1 MYVFYLFSLF
11 PKGYVSLRDI
21 SFTLCISKGVLK
33 KIDMKSEHLQGNILS
48 VKLQQALGEVSG
60 KWQELLASRA
70 EDSIQAAIVVLVTR
84 NVQLG
89 FLSNRQNVNSKTVNN
104 IL

>member
-1 MYVFYLFSLF
+1 
-11 PKGYVSLRDI
+11 
-21 SFTLCISKGVLK
+21 
-33 KIDMKSEHLQGNILS
+33 MKSEHLQGNILS
-48 VKLQQALGEVSG
+48 VKLQQVLGEVSS
-60 KWQELLASRA
+60 KWQVLLASRA

-84 NVQLG
+84 KGQLG